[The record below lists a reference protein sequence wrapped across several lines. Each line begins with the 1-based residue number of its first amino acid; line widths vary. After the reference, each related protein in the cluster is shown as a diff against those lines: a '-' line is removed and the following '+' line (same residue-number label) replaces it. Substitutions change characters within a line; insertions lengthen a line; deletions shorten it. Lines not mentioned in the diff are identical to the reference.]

1 MPTVNRA
8 TRRGAVVAEL
18 AVALIIAG
26 MAAAIGVA
34 ILVSAERR
42 TRSDGAT
49 DRSVQA
55 IRDVARLLTGEIEAS
70 LPESVAVRG
79 DTALD
84 LMSMSARRWSALQL
98 ALPSSL
104 PA

>member
-34 ILVSAERR
+34 ILVSAE
-42 TRSDGAT
+42 SAT
-49 DRSVQA
+49 SSAGGQADVQLA
-55 IRDVARLLTGEIEAS
+55 REVAR
-70 LPESVAVRG
+70 
-79 DTALD
+79 
-84 LMSMSARRWSALQL
+84 
-98 ALPSSL
+98 
-104 PA
+104 